1 MMKTNE
7 VKAMN
12 ELTVQRLV
20 PLMRFA
26 PYLSRSAR
34 PTALAHWL
42 DRQRQRVHLA
52 RLDDYLLDDIAV
64 SRFEAVMEAR
74 RWD

>member
-12 ELTVQRLV
+12 ELTVERPI

-26 PYLSRSAR
+26 PYLSRSAG
-34 PTALAHWL
+34 PTALALWL

-52 RLDDYLLDDIAV
+52 RLDNYLLDDIAV
-64 SRFEAVMEAR
+64 SRVEAVREAR